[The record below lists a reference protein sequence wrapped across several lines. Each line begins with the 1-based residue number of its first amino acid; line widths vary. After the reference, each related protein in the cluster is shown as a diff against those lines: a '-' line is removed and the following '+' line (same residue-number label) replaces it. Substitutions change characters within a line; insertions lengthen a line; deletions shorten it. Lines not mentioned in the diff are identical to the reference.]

1 MIKIGILAP
10 ENHEEI
16 AESLLDIFKIN
27 HIIAAVK
34 TNSKNIKK
42 QLNFLEKSGIE
53 YSIIIFEKQL
63 IYPIDLDILIL
74 DNAPNQRIITYS
86 LVECVNNRTTL
97 IYNTDNGYLPKLDHE
112 NAIDYGFSSNSS
124 VTVSS
129 IEYFKDSKSF
139 ILCIQRPLL
148 NIFDEAIAI
157 GEIPILHINNLEIYS
172 QIPAAITALICN
184 IPIYKKSHLLKHKAQ
199 KLRIE

>member
-16 AESLLDIFKIN
+16 TNTLLDIFKIN

-53 YSIIIFEKQL
+53 YAIIIFNNKL
-63 IYPIDLDILIL
+63 IYPVTLDILII
-74 DNAPNQRIITYS
+74 DNAPNRRIITYS
-86 LVECVNNRTTL
+86 LIECVSEKTTL

-112 NAIDYGFSSNSS
+112 NAIDYGFSTDSS

-129 IEYFKDSKSF
+129 IEYFQDSKSF
-139 ILCIQRPLL
+139 ILYIQRPLSNL
-148 NIFDEAIAI
+148 FNEIIAI
-157 GEIPILHINNLEIYS
+157 GEIPIIHINNNEIS
-172 QIPAAITALICN
+172 NQLPAVITALILN
-184 IPIYKKSHLLKHKAQ
+184 IPIYKKSNLPNS
-199 KLRIE
+199 INPTF